1 MEVNRSG
8 VGTHKK
14 KRDLTPVFLTPFL
27 WLMPLLVMA
36 QTAYVTDVLTL
47 GLHEAQDTSDAPFRT
62 LISGSELQILT
73 RVPNYSFVET
83 QDGAQGW
90 VRSAF
95 LVEEKP
101 ARLRVA
107 EVEAA
112 LKIMREELESAQQV
126 QAEAE
131 QETARIRL
139 NMQSGGESLE
149 AVVETIKRL
158 EAETEAYEQRIE
170 TYRGSIPRNWVIAA
184 LVAALAIGFLAGM
197 WCLDALIRRRHGGF
211 RTY

>member
-1 MEVNRSG
+1 MSRV
-8 VGTHKK
+8 V
-14 KRDLTPVFLTPFL
+14 LAALLILAP
-27 WLMPLLVMA
+27 PLAAA

-47 GLHEAQDTSDAPFRT
+47 GLHEAEDTSDRPFRT
-62 LISGSELQILT
+62 LISGTELQILR
-73 RVPNYSFVET
+73 RVPNYAFVET
-83 QDGAQGW
+83 PDGAQGW

-95 LVEEKP
+95 LVDDKP

-112 LKIMREELESAQQV
+112 LEIMREELESAQQA
-126 QAEAE
+126 QLAAE

-139 NMQSGGESLE
+139 NMQAGDDSTD
-149 AVVETIKRL
+149 AVLDTIERL
-158 EAETEAYEQRIE
+158 EARTRNYEQRIE
-170 TYRGSIPRNWVIAA
+170 TYRGSLPRTWVLAA
-184 LVAALAIGFLAGM
+184 LVVTLIAGFLAGM